1 MTVSQHAGCILFFLA
16 LAGLLGAQSPPPLSV
31 ARGTG
36 PIVLDG
42 RSDEPAWKNAAA
54 WPFVQIEP
62 NAGAAPTERTE
73 ILVLHDERF
82 LYIAGRLYDRE
93 PGLIRA
99 NSKAR
104 DSDDGSS
111 DWWGVVV
118 DSFNDKENA
127 LAFFTTPAGLRW
139 DAAVFDDARGERP
152 INPTWNTFWDVAVVR
167 NGEGWFAEM
176 RIPFS
181 SLRFQP
187 KDGRV
192 VMGFISWRSI
202 SRKNEW
208 VVFPSIPPNWGFW
221 GKFKPSRAREIVLEG
236 VRPLKPL
243 FAAPYLV
250 GGYGREPDPGR
261 PPSER
266 WEREAGLDLKLMPT
280 SNLTLDLTLNPDF
293 AQVEADDAQ
302 INLTR
307 YSLFFPEKRLFFQ
320 ERASI
325 FEFVFEGTDPNRL
338 FYSRRIGISGGRLV
352 RLYGGARLVGRL
364 GGWDIGLLDMQSAAA
379 GADPAGNDG
388 VFRLRRR
395 VFNPFSYVGAIVTS
409 RLEAGGRFNTAYG
422 LDGVIR
428 VFGDDYLTLKWAQSF
443 ASGAANDPFSL
454 APTRFHV
461 QWKRQ
466 SFDGLG
472 YGLGLSRGGADFDPA
487 LGFELRKDFS
497 RASAMLWY
505 GWLPGEKS
513 SLSAHHVFLDSVFFG
528 RNAGRT
534 LESGAVNAGWVLYGK
549 SGLNGWVGT
558 AFSFEDVPAEFRLSK
573 TAAVPAGRYRFFSL
587 HGELETPSGKDFS
600 LVAEAEAGSFYDG
613 TRVTVRMAPVWS
625 PAPDLNLAG
634 TFETSRVRFPT
645 RGQSWTAYVAGLR
658 ILWTLS
664 REFSAAAFLQYEGD
678 SGAAAAN
685 VRLRYNP
692 REGVD
697 LYLVYNETLNTGTA
711 GPGFARSG
719 FGGRAIMLKATY
731 TFRIGG

>member
-1 MTVSQHAGCILFFLA
+1 MTMSRCAGCVPFFFA
-16 LAGLLGAQSPPPLSV
+16 LAGVVAAQAPPPLSV

-42 RSDEPAWKNAAA
+42 RSDEVAWRNAAA

-73 ILVLHDERF
+73 ILVLHDDRF

-104 DSDDGSS
+104 DSDDASS
-111 DWWGVVV
+111 DWWGVVI

-152 INPTWNTFWDVAVVR
+152 INPTWNTFWDVAVDR
-167 NGEGWFAEM
+167 NKDGWFVEM
-176 RIPFS
+176 RIPLS

-187 KDGRV
+187 RDGRV

-208 VVFPSIPPNWGFW
+208 DVFPAIPPNWGFW

-236 VRPLKPL
+236 VRPIKPF
-243 FAAPYLV
+243 FAAPYLL
-250 GGYGREPDPGR
+250 GGYSREPNPGR
-261 PPSER
+261 LAADR
-266 WEREAGLDLKLMPT
+266 WAREAGLDLKLMPT

-307 YSLFFPEKRLFFQ
+307 YSLFFPDKRLFFQ

-325 FEFVFEGTDPNRL
+325 FEFGFEGTDPNRL
-338 FYSRRIGISGGRLV
+338 FYSRRIGISEGRLV

-364 GGWDIGLLDMQSAAA
+364 GGWDIGFLDMQSAAE
-379 GADPAGNDG
+379 GADPAGNYG
-388 VFRLRRR
+388 IVRLRRR
-395 VFNPFSYVGAIVTS
+395 VFNPYSYVGGILTS
-409 RLEAGGRFNTAYG
+409 RLDAGGRFNSAYG

-472 YGLGLSRGGADFDPA
+472 YGFGLSRGGADFDPA

-497 RASAMLWY
+497 RASALLWY
-505 GWLPGEKS
+505 GWLPGKKS
-513 SLSAHHVFLDSVFFG
+513 ALSAHHVFLDSVFFG
-528 RNAGRT
+528 RNADRA
-534 LESGAVNAGWVLYGK
+534 LESAAVKTGWVFYEK
-549 SGLNGWVGT
+549 SGFNGWAGP
-558 AFSFEDVPAEFRLSK
+558 AFSFEDVPAEFSLSR
-573 TAAVPAGRYRFFSL
+573 TATVPAGRYRFFSL
-587 HGELETPSGKDFS
+587 CSELETPPGEDFS
-600 LVAEAEAGSFYDG
+600 LMAAAEAGAFYDG
-613 TRVTVRMAPVWS
+613 SRVTVRLVPVWS
-625 PAPDLNLAG
+625 VSPDLNLAG
-634 TFETSRVRFPT
+634 TFETSRVRFPA
-645 RGQSWTAYVAGLR
+645 RDQSWTACVAGLR
-658 ILWTLS
+658 VLWTLS
-664 REFSAAAFLQYEGD
+664 REFSAAAFVQYDGD
-678 SGAAAAN
+678 SEAVAAN
-685 VRLRYNP
+685 LRLRYNP

-697 LYLVYNETLNTGTA
+697 LYLVYNETLKTGPRV
-711 GPGFARSG
+711 PGLPSPG
-719 FGGRAIMLKATY
+719 FGGRAIMLKYTY